1 MGALISAGEI
11 PVSIFDLRHTFESAQ
26 PLTFHADYNSGSNS
40 ILYTCGNTIVNV
52 GQSGGSKSGKLVVVS
67 KETDFAVRDV
77 VTRFRVKDDM
87 KKIYKTI
94 NTDRFIDESIRRYY
108 GMRLTVNDPWET
120 TLCFII
126 SQFNNVKRIRKI
138 VRALKER
145 YGQPIKDDAGRTMA
159 YAFPESKDM
168 IDATVKELMVCGTGF
183 RAKYIK
189 HAAEYCT
196 NNLDLYKLNPNDYQ
210 KIRDSL
216 MEIHGV
222 GEKVAD
228 CIALM
233 GYGNTEAFPIDV
245 WVKRTMEKVYF
256 KGRKKT
262 AKQLHKFADEKYGK
276 YKGYFQQYLFWAG
289 RQMDEEIGAYI

>member
-1 MGALISAGEI
+1 MTTDASTGNIPIS
-11 PVSIFDLRHTFESAQ
+11 VFDLRHTFESAQ
-26 PLTFHADYNSGSNS
+26 PLTFHADYNPGSNS
-40 ILYTCGNTIVNV
+40 MLYTMGRTIVSV
-52 GQSGGSKSGKLVVVS
+52 GQSGGNEKGTLTVMS
-67 KETDFAVRDV
+67 KELGIAMRDAVK
-77 VTRFRVKDDM
+77 RFRLGDDM
-87 KKIYKTI
+87 KRIYRII
-94 NTDRFIDESIRRYY
+94 NTDRFTDEAIRRYY

-145 YGQPIKDDAGRTMA
+145 YGQPIKDNTGRTIA
-159 YAFPESKDM
+159 HSFPESKDLLG
-168 IDATVKELMVCGTGF
+168 ASVKDLMGCGTGF
-183 RAKYIK
+183 RARYVK

-196 NNLDLYKLNPNDYQ
+196 YNLDMYKLNPTDYD
-210 KIRDSL
+210 KLTEAL
-216 MEIHGV
+216 MEINGV

-245 WVKRTMEKVYF
+245 WVKRTMERVYF

-262 AKQLHKFADEKYGK
+262 PKQLRRFADERYGK
-276 YKGYFQQYLFWAG
+276 YKGYFQQYLFWGG
-289 RQMDEEIGAYI
+289 RQMDEEVGAYA